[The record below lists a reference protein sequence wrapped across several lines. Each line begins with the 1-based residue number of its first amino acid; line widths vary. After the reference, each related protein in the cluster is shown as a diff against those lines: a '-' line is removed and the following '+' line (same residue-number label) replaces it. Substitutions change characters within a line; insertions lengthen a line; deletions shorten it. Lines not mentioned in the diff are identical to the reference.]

1 MDGDIKGSLFVHL
14 GTQEVQGDNVLGHI
28 TLRNDVAPRNI
39 TVGCWELN

>member
-14 GTQEVQGDNVLGHI
+14 GTQEVLGDNALGHI

-39 TVGCWELN
+39 TVGCWEIR